1 MNSMSVI
8 APIKCRTCGEV
19 TVFEIQAPTSG
30 SKSFQF
36 RCPNGHDVT
45 DASGMYEVVDLN
57 NYHEAKLRRVVL

>member
-8 APIKCRTCGEV
+8 APIKCRNCGEV
-19 TVFEIQAPTSG
+19 TVFEIQAPMGG

-45 DASGMYEVVDLN
+45 DASGRYEVVDLK
-57 NYHEAKLRRVVL
+57 NYDETKLRRVVL